1 MPQVRFPGESRET
14 QRARALRTRVDDL
27 RDARQRILS
36 AADEERRRIERDLHD
51 GAQQRLVAVTL
62 TLRLAQSRIA
72 TDPAGAAELVAQAR
86 EEAQLAIQEL
96 RELARGIHPALLNDR
111 GLAAALEALATRAP
125 VPVQI
130 SGVPADRLCQRVEA
144 CAYFVT
150 AEALTN
156 VAKYANA
163 TEAFVDLSLED
174 HCLRLRFATTAWA
187 ARTRRPEAASA
198 VSATAST
205 HSTVTSSSTHPPA
218 EEPPSPSRSRSSP
231 TSPEAAIEWT
241 GGRFVATSNQ
251 LVPASPDRRRFPR
264 SRRSRARGRC
274 SRRAS
279 RTPREGP

>member
-1 MPQVRFPGESRET
+1 MPQVRFPGESRES

-62 TLRLAQSRIA
+62 TLRLAQSRIE

-86 EEAQLAIQEL
+86 EEAQLAIDEL
-96 RELARGIHPALLNDR
+96 RELARGIHPALLSDR
-111 GLAAALEALATRAP
+111 GLGAALEALATRAP
-125 VPVQI
+125 VPVQV
-130 SGVPADRLCQRVEA
+130 SGVPADRLCDRVEA

-174 HCLRLRFATTAWA
+174 GYLRLRVRDDGVGGAD
-187 ARTRRPEAASA
+187 
-198 VSATAST
+198 
-205 HSTVTSSSTHPPA
+205 
-218 EEPPSPSRSRSSP
+218 PSRGTGLMGLQDRLAALDGRLEVESP
-231 TSPEAAIEWT
+231 T
-241 GGRFVATSNQ
+241 GGGTV
-251 LVPASPDRRRFPR
+251 V
-264 SRRSRARGRC
+264 RADIPC
-274 SRRAS
+274 A
-279 RTPREGP
+279 